1 MVQVLPGTRTT
12 QKATVRIFFIDITR
26 LVMHSF
32 ERMRNN
38 GKFSYRCGTCPIC
51 VLSTVCSPK
60 PLSLHPELGQLFS
73 LEPRDKQQSN
83 DRREPTPLV
92 FMGATKRG
100 KTPGG

>member
-1 MVQVLPGTRTT
+1 MENLVIDVEPVLRVRT
-12 QKATVRIFFIDITR
+12 V
-26 LVMHSF
+26 S
-32 ERMRNN
+32 
-38 GKFSYRCGTCPIC
+38 S
-51 VLSTVCSPK
+51 

>member
-1 MVQVLPGTRTT
+1 
-12 QKATVRIFFIDITR
+12 
-26 LVMHSF
+26 MHSF

-38 GKFSYRCGTCPIC
+38 GKFSYRYTSRCGTCPTG
-51 VLSTVCSPK
+51 TVSS